1 MCVDVGVS
9 VPVHAY
15 SRLHEGRASYG
26 REKGLLGER
35 KGTSRNKS
43 REKEWS
49 RRCMI
54 RTKVRKVE

>member
-43 REKEWS
+43 REKE
-49 RRCMI
+49 
-54 RTKVRKVE
+54 